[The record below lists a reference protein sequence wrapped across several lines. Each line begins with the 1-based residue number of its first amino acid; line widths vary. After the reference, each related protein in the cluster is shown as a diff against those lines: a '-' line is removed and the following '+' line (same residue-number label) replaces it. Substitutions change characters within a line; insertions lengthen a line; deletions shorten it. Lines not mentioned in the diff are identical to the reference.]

1 MVEATKIQTTV
12 AAVALAGVA
21 LAMAFKWR
29 RLTASKEPS
38 SSHKYEKEESYC
50 IELLESAPVMGQE
63 KYLGGVLGSDGKVYG
78 IPGNAKRVLKIDPDT
93 SEVSYDGPSFG
104 GKYKWLR
111 GVLAKD
117 G

>member
-1 MVEATKIQTTV
+1 MMKPTKSHAIV
-12 AAVALAGVA
+12 AAVALAGVV
-21 LAMAFKWR
+21 LAMVFKR
-29 RLTASKEPS
+29 QKGA
-38 SSHKYEKEESYC
+38 ESEQTTSEDLENEGGYC
-50 IELLESAPVMGQE
+50 IKLLDAAPVTGQE

-78 IPGNAKRVLKIDPDT
+78 IPGNAKRVLRIDPDT
-93 SEVSYDGPSFG
+93 SVVTFIGPSFG

>member
-1 MVEATKIQTTV
+1 MVEATKTQTTV
-12 AAVALAGVA
+12 TAVALAGIA
-21 LAMAFKWR
+21 LAMVLMWR
-29 RLTASKEPS
+29 RVAASKELS
-38 SSHKYEKEESYC
+38 GQDNSNEEGYC
-50 IELLESAPVMGQE
+50 IELLESEPVMGQE

-78 IPGNAKRVLKIDPDT
+78 IPGNAKRVLRIDPDS
-93 SEVSYDGPSFG
+93 SEVSYIGPSFG

>member
-1 MVEATKIQTTV
+1 MTKPTKTHAIM

-21 LAMAFKWR
+21 LAMVLKR
-29 RLTASKEPS
+29 KRLAESEETT
-38 SSHKYEKEESYC
+38 YEDPDNEGGYC
-50 IELLESAPVMGQE
+50 IKLLDAAPVMGQE

-78 IPGNAKRVLKIDPDT
+78 IPGNAKRVLRIDPYT
-93 SEVSYDGPSFG
+93 SEVTFIGPSFD
-104 GKYKWLR
+104 GKFKWLR